1 MITKTF
7 SDFLYEGI
15 KNNWNTKALSDYK
28 GITLTYGEIARHI
41 ASIQL
46 IFDAAGMKKGDKVA
60 LVGKNSVNW
69 AIVYLAGVLSEMV
82 VVPIL
87 ADFRVEAVEHII
99 THSESRLLFASEQM
113 RKVINQK
120 NIPQIEAIFS
130 IEELVV
136 TSTENEQVTSA
147 CANKEDVFKQKYP
160 QGFNADTFVIEPI
173 DNSRLA
179 VISYTSGTS
188 GTSKGV
194 MLSHNSLAAN
204 MQFAQNNMPLKAED
218 EIVSFLPLAH
228 AFGCAF
234 EFLFPFTLGCHITF
248 LTKTPSPQII
258 MEAFKVVRPRLILSV
273 PLVIEKI
280 YKKQISPMLQKPA
293 IKVLVKIPGV
303 NQLLYSKIKKKLV
316 AVFGGNFTELVIG
329 GAALS
334 HETEQFFRKIGFPFT
349 IGYGMTECG
358 PLISYSGWK
367 KFKLESAGK
376 TVDTLEACIDSD
388 DQERIEGE
396 ILVRGE
402 NVMDGYF
409 KNKQATDD
417 VLDKDGWL
425 HTGDMGLIDKDGVI
439 FIKGRVKNMILGSS
453 GQNIYPEE
461 IESMINNRQLVLE
474 SVVIEENGKIV
485 AIVVPDPEV
494 MRQRKLDKESLAPI
508 FEHYRK
514 ETNQKLPAY
523 MQVSKFVIRE
533 EEFEKTPKKSIKRYM
548 YVD

>member
-1 MITKTF
+1 MISKRF
-7 SDFLYEGI
+7 SDFLGDGI

-28 GITLTYGEIARHI
+28 GITLTYGDIAQRI

-46 IFDAAGMKKGDKVA
+46 IFEAAGLQKGDKIA
-60 LVGKNSVNW
+60 LVGKNSVHW

-87 ADFRVEAVEHII
+87 ADFRVEAVEHIV
-99 THSESRLLFASEQM
+99 THSESRLLFASDQM
-113 RKVINQK
+113 RKAINPK
-120 NIPQIEAIFS
+120 NTPQIEAVFS
-130 IEELVV
+130 IEELMV
-136 TSTENEQVTSA
+136 TSTNNEGVKLA
-147 CANKEDVFKQKYP
+147 CSHKEDVFKKKYP
-160 QGFNADTFVIEPI
+160 KGFSAETFVVEPI
-173 DNSRLA
+173 DNSKLA

-188 GTSKGV
+188 GNSKGV

-204 MQFAQNNMPLKAED
+204 MLFAQNNMPLKAED

-258 MEAFKVVRPRLILSV
+258 MEAFSVVKPRLILSV

-280 YKKQISPMLQKPA
+280 YKKQISPLLKKPA
-293 IKVLVKIPGV
+293 IKVLVKIPGL
-303 NQLLYSKIKKKLV
+303 NQLLFSKIKSKLV
-316 AVFGGNFTELVIG
+316 NVFGGNFTELVIG

-376 TVDTLEACIDSD
+376 TVDSLEAQIDSAD
-388 DQERIEGE
+388 PERIEGE

-409 KNKQATDD
+409 KNEKATEE
-417 VLDKDGWL
+417 VLGKDGWL

-461 IESMINNRQLVLE
+461 IESVINNRQLVLE
-474 SVVIEENGKIV
+474 SVVVQENGKIV
-485 AIVVPDPEV
+485 AMVVPDQEV
-494 MRQRKLDKESLAPI
+494 MRARKMSKESLPRI
-508 FEHYRK
+508 FEFYRK
-514 ETNQKLPAY
+514 DANKKLPAY
-523 MQVSKFVIRE
+523 AQVAKFIIRE

-548 YVD
+548 YVE

>member
-1 MITKTF
+1 MISKRF
-7 SDFLYEGI
+7 SDFLGEGI

-28 GITLTYGEIARHI
+28 GITLTYGEIAQRI

-46 IFDAAGMKKGDKVA
+46 IFDAAGLQKGDKIA
-60 LVGKNSVNW
+60 LVGKNSVHW

-99 THSESRLLFASEQM
+99 THSESRLLFASDQM
-113 RKVINQK
+113 RKTINPK
-120 NIPQIEAIFS
+120 NTPQIEAVFS
-130 IEELVV
+130 IEELMV
-136 TSTENEQVTSA
+136 TSTNNEGVKLA

-160 QGFNADTFVIEPI
+160 KGFSAETFVVESI
-173 DNSRLA
+173 DNSKLA

-188 GTSKGV
+188 GNSKGV

-204 MQFAQNNMPLKAED
+204 MLFAQNNMPLKAED

-258 MEAFKVVRPRLILSV
+258 MEAFSVVKPRLILSV

-280 YKKQISPMLQKPA
+280 YKKQISPLLKKPA
-293 IKVLVKIPGV
+293 IKILVKIPGL
-303 NQLLYSKIKKKLV
+303 NQLLFSKIKSKLV
-316 AVFGGNFTELVIG
+316 NVFGGNFTELVIG

-376 TVDTLEACIDSD
+376 TVDSLEARIDSAD
-388 DQERIEGE
+388 PERIEGE

-409 KNKQATDD
+409 KNEKATEE
-417 VLDKDGWL
+417 VLGKDGWL

-461 IESMINNRQLVLE
+461 IESVINSRQLVLE
-474 SVVIEENGKIV
+474 SVVVQENGKIV
-485 AIVVPDPEV
+485 AMVVPDQDV
-494 MRQRKLDKESLAPI
+494 MRARKMSKESLPRI
-508 FEHYRK
+508 FEFYRK
-514 ETNQKLPAY
+514 DANKKLPAY
-523 MQVSKFVIRE
+523 AQIAKFVIRE

>member
-1 MITKTF
+1 MISKRF
-7 SDFLYEGI
+7 SEFLGEGI

-28 GITLTYGEIARHI
+28 GITLTYGEIAQRI

-46 IFDAAGMKKGDKVA
+46 IFDAAGLQKGDKIA
-60 LVGKNSVNW
+60 LVGKNSVHW

-99 THSESRLLFASEQM
+99 THSESRLLFASDQM
-113 RKVINQK
+113 RKSINPK
-120 NIPQIEAIFS
+120 NTPQIEAVFS
-130 IEELVV
+130 IEELMV
-136 TSTENEQVTSA
+136 TSTNNEGVKLA

-160 QGFNADTFVIEPI
+160 KGFSAETFVVESI
-173 DNSRLA
+173 DNSKLA

-188 GTSKGV
+188 GNSKGV

-204 MQFAQNNMPLKAED
+204 MLFAQNNMPLKAED

-258 MEAFKVVRPRLILSV
+258 MEAFGVVKPRLILSV

-280 YKKQISPMLQKPA
+280 YKKQISPLLKKPV
-293 IKVLVKIPGV
+293 IKILVKIPGL
-303 NQLLYSKIKKKLV
+303 NQLLFSKIKSKLV
-316 AVFGGNFTELVIG
+316 NVFGGNFTELVIG

-376 TVDTLEACIDSD
+376 TVDSLEARIDSAD
-388 DQERIEGE
+388 PERIEGE

-409 KNKQATDD
+409 KNLKATEE
-417 VLDKDGWL
+417 VLGKDGWL

-461 IESMINNRQLVLE
+461 IESVINSRQLVLE
-474 SVVIEENGKIV
+474 SVVVQENGKIV
-485 AIVVPDPEV
+485 AMVVPDQEV
-494 MRQRKLDKESLAPI
+494 MRARKMSKESLPRI
-508 FEHYRK
+508 FEFYRK
-514 ETNQKLPAY
+514 DANKKLPAY
-523 MQVSKFVIRE
+523 AQIAKFIIRE